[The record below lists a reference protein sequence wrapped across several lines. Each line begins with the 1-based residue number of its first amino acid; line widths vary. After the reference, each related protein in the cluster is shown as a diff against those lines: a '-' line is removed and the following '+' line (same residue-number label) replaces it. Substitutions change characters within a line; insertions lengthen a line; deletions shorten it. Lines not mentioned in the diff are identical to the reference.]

1 MTLRILII
9 EDEESNMKILT
20 LSLQLMGHQVM
31 GAFNPEL
38 GLQLAVSEQ
47 PDLILMDL
55 MFKGASIDGIEAI
68 RRLKADPAT
77 RMIPVVA
84 QTASVLDYTELNVCG
99 AGAEGFIRKP
109 FRRKELMMV
118 VDQVMSQAKNVAS
131 AVVPAAIPAP
141 DPARFSAK
149 VTWVHGADGVT

>member
-1 MTLRILII
+1 MSLRILLV

-38 GLQLAVSEQ
+38 GIQMAATEQ

-68 RRLKADPAT
+68 RRLKADT
-77 RMIPVVA
+77 MTSTIPVVA
-84 QTASVLDYTELNVCG
+84 QTASVLDYTELAVCG

-109 FRRKELMMV
+109 FRRKELMV
-118 VDQVMSQAKNVAS
+118 VINQVMAQREE
-131 AVVPAAIPAP
+131 VPALTGAQSEAP
-141 DPARFSAK
+141 GAK
-149 VTWVHGADGVT
+149 VTWLSAKDRVT